1 MKETSTIIP
10 DMSLRLLIAKAR
22 VRYDIRYTIY
32 RVLIL
37 NTVYAIYGVKLL
49 QYIIAQ

>member
-32 RVLIL
+32 RLLII
-37 NTVYAIYGVKLL
+37 TTIY
-49 QYIIAQ
+49 YCTI